1 MSILKAIIAIIV
13 AIPTIKGWFDALVK
27 MYVESQIAA
36 WRAEDRAA
44 IRKAIE
50 EQDQR
55 DIEKALGSG
64 KAGEPS
70 GIPGTE
76 IRETLPGV
84 KP

>member
-1 MSILKAIIAIIV
+1 MTILKAIIAVIV
-13 AIPTIKGWFDALVK
+13 AIPTIKGWFDSLVK
-27 MYVESQIAA
+27 MYVEQQIAS

-44 IRKAIE
+44 IKKAID

-55 DIEKALGSG
+55 DIEKALGSSH
-64 KAGEPS
+64 AGEPS